1 MDPTRELA
9 KFVAEKEYEEIPK
22 EVIEQAKLLIID
34 ALGCGL
40 GGFTQASKEANWI
53 LELVREQG
61 GNEEA
66 TVFCDGFRTSAANA
80 ALANSTIVHTID
92 FDDTHMASLSHL
104 GSSVVPAIFAMGERV
119 KASGPEIIAAF
130 ILGFE
135 VAARVGQSVMPSH
148 YRFWHPTGTVGLF
161 AAAAAAGKILNFN
174 SRKMEIAIGHAADQT
189 AGLRYGVD
197 KGDFSK
203 SLHPGFAAMKGI
215 LLALLVEKGATGPV
229 GILEYPTGFC
239 RAYCSEEPDFESI
252 VAGLGSEYKI
262 MEDGI
267 KAYPTILCSHSPIQA
282 TLKIIEKE
290 GLKPADIE
298 EIHVRE
304 NELAKGQGCNYSPET
319 VLASRLSVPFCLAL
333 AVSERKVSLSQFTD
347 KKLHESKIKKIMNKV
362 KIEGDPELNKRYP
375 DTIAAFVA
383 VKTKEGKVFKESV
396 IYPKGHPKNK
406 MSREE
411 VKDKFKDLAL
421 SSLQESK
428 VDSAFEKLIE
438 LDKIDNITEVIP
450 LLIM

>member
-34 ALGCGL
+34 TLGCGL

-66 TVFCDGFRTSAANA
+66 TVFCAGFRTSAANA
-80 ALANSTIVHTID
+80 ALANSTIAHTID
-92 FDDTHMASLSHL
+92 FDDGHMASLSHL
-104 GSSVVPAIFAMGERV
+104 GSSLVPVIFAMGERV
-119 KASGPEIIAAF
+119 KTSGPKMIAAF
-130 ILGFE
+130 VLGFE
-135 VAARVGQSVMPSH
+135 AAARIGRSVMPSH
-148 YRFWHPTGTVGLF
+148 YKFWHPTGTVGIF
-161 AAAAAAGKILNFN
+161 AAAVAAGKILNFN
-174 SRKMEIAIGHAADQT
+174 AKQMEIVIGHAADQT

-215 LLALLVEKGATGPV
+215 LLALLVEKGATGPT
-229 GILEYPTGFC
+229 GILEYPSGFC
-239 RAYCSEEPDFESI
+239 HAYCSDEPDLESI
-252 VAGLGSEYKI
+252 VAGLGSGYEI
-262 MEDGI
+262 IEDGI

-319 VLASRLSVPFCLAL
+319 VLASRLSIPFCLAL
-333 AVSERKVSLSQFTD
+333 AVSEGKVSLSQFTD

-396 IYPKGHPKNK
+396 IYPKGNPKNK

-438 LDKIDNITEVIP
+438 LEKIDNITEVIP